1 MKKFIFN
8 TALVLLAIMAFS
20 SCNDNGDRFTI
31 LYNIT
36 LSEDMA
42 QIADLAL
49 TYKGDNGITVT
60 DTITGKTWEKR
71 VHLDSLPNQ
80 FGLVDYTFILKPGSQ
95 LKKESYDL
103 EASFSIFSRV
113 NNFGLYYYLVNPYNL
128 KRDKMATFFDLV
140 NNHGDQSLLITAT
153 KSNDSIQFSGKNRLD
168 VNLLLKEDFESHRE
182 VWKEENQANSIAQE

>member
-42 QIADLAL
+42 QIADRAL
-49 TYKGDNGITVT
+49 TSKGDNGTTVT
-60 DTITGKTWEKR
+60 DTITGKSWEKR
-71 VHLDSLPNQ
+71 VYLDSLPNQ
-80 FGLVDYTFILKPGSQ
+80 FGLVDYTFILKPGYQ
-95 LKKESYDL
+95 LKKESYNL